1 MWCLLGNRVSKTR
14 FISQKKNNLSLS
26 HVQAIPRNTPKKK
39 KKKIKKTQIRLEREN
54 LRYIVKFFSSMES
67 TISNL
72 DFNIEEEELKR
83 MNRRKTEK

>member
-1 MWCLLGNRVSKTR
+1 MYKPFLE
-14 FISQKKNNLSLS
+14 IHQ
-26 HVQAIPRNTPKKK
+26 KKK

-72 DFNIEEEELKR
+72 DFNREEEELKR